1 MGTLYYQARIAVSAS
16 EMDRLGAVKVVPGMP
31 IEVFINTGDRT
42 LVSYFLK
49 PLTDQMNRAFR

>member
-1 MGTLYYQARIAVSAS
+1 MGTLYYQARIAVSAA
-16 EMDRLGAVKVVPGMP
+16 EMARLGEVKVVPGMP

-49 PLTDQMNRAFR
+49 PLTDQMNRASR

>member
-1 MGTLYYQARIAVSAS
+1 
-16 EMDRLGAVKVVPGMP
+16 
-31 IEVFINTGDRT
+31 VFIKTGDRT